1 LEDLYIPPAGR
12 RAGVGGALLAHLAK
26 IAVDRGDAR
35 LEWAALDWNTPA
47 LDFYVKIG
55 AARLD
60 EWKVHRLEGEALARV
75 AAGPGSPA

>member
-1 LEDLYIPPAGR
+1 LE
-12 RAGVGGALLAHLAK
+12 HLAK
-26 IAVDRGDAR
+26 LAMDRGHAR

-75 AAGPGSPA
+75 AAGTGSPA